1 MIEGLD
7 FERLRYWEDAFVVVR
22 LVADVAGS
30 SLHIEA
36 DAPDCHSFGYL
47 GAGNFEDRV
56 HDYPDASRP
65 ACCQDVAWASLA
77 SYSFSVVEA
86 VARRGP

>member
-7 FERLRYWEDAFVVVR
+7 FERLPYWEDAFVVVR

-36 DAPDCHSFGYL
+36 DAQDCHSFGYL
-47 GAGNFEDRV
+47 GAGNFEV

-65 ACCQDVAWASLA
+65 ACCQNAAWAFLQA
-77 SYSFSVVEA
+77 SYSFVVVEDP
-86 VARRGP
+86 VERRGP